1 MHILNPGFKPDDF
14 FVRARDARSRVLML
28 DYDGTLAPFRIK
40 PAEALPY
47 AGVVPLLD
55 MIQDAGHTRVVVV
68 SGRWIKD
75 LVPLLGL
82 KRMPEIWGSHGW
94 ERLSEKGNYIAA
106 PISDEAMEA
115 LAMTDKWAPQVEKI
129 GARRERK
136 PTGVA
141 IHWRGLSNIKIAQ
154 IRDTVADNWKE
165 FDQAALRWHD
175 FDGGIELRPTAWDKG
190 RVVRT
195 LIAET
200 GSDAVFAYLG
210 DDLTDESAFKAMTD
224 RGVAVLVRSEL
235 RPTMADLWLKPPEEV
250 KEFLTLWHSA
260 ASHP

>member
-1 MHILNPGFKPDDF
+1 MHILNPGFKPNDF

-40 PAEALPY
+40 PSEALPY

-55 MIQDAGHTRVVVV
+55 MIQEAGHTRLVVV

-94 ERLSEKGNYIAA
+94 ERLGVGGDYVKA
-106 PISDEAMEA
+106 PISDEALEA
-115 LAMTDKWAPQVEKI
+115 LSMTDKWASQVERV

-136 PTGVA
+136 PAGVA
-141 IHWRGLSNIKIAQ
+141 FHWRGLSNLKIAQ
-154 IRDTVADNWKE
+154 IRNTITENWK
-165 FDQAALRWHD
+165 DVDHAALSWHE
-175 FDGGIELRPTAWDKG
+175 FDGGIELRPTGWDKG
-190 RVVRT
+190 GVVRT

-200 GSDAVFAYLG
+200 SSDAVFAYLG

-224 RGVAVLVRSEL
+224 RGVAVLVRPEL
-235 RPTMADLWLKPPEEV
+235 RPTTADLWLKPPDEL
-250 KEFLTLWHSA
+250 KEFLTLWHCA
-260 ASHP
+260 ATPP